1 MTDVCTLKLQ
11 DHLLV
16 DSDGFYFENVDVLLH
31 QALESQ
37 LWEQVLLCVLN
48 YNQVTVMHYGPF
60 LTLCFQINATVAIPT
75 CLK

>member
-1 MTDVCTLKLQ
+1 MVDVCTLKLQ
-11 DHLLV
+11 DHAV

-48 YNQVTVMHYGPF
+48 YNQVTVMH
-60 LTLCFQINATVAIPT
+60 
-75 CLK
+75 